1 MDQTIR
7 IVVPVGSP
15 AASASAGG
23 AGGGVGAGP
32 RSAWLLHNGKTH
44 GDVVLG
50 ALGRGLESRG
60 WTVTAASKGMPSSP
74 CPDDLFAAGV
84 THAGALTALS
94 D

>member
-7 IVVPVGSP
+7 IVVPVGS
-15 AASASAGG
+15 SATSPSTGG
-23 AGGGVGAGP
+23 AGGDAGAGA
-32 RSAWLLHNGKTH
+32 RSAWLLHNGKAH

-60 WTVTAASKGMPSSP
+60 WTVTATSKGMPSSP
-74 CPDDLFAAGV
+74 CPDDLVAAGV
-84 THAGALTALS
+84 THAGALTALA

>member
-15 AASASAGG
+15 AEAASAGG
-23 AGGGVGAGP
+23 AGRDADAGP
-32 RSAWLLHNGKTH
+32 RSAWLLHNGKAH
-44 GDVVLG
+44 GDVVLRT
-50 ALGRGLESRG
+50 LGRGLERRG

-74 CPDDLFAAGV
+74 CPDDLVAAGR
-84 THAGALTALS
+84 THAGALTALA